1 MNDANILEV
10 ADLKVHFP
18 ITEGLL
24 KRQVGSIAAVDG
36 VSSVSYT
43 HLTLPTIFAV

>member
-36 VSSVSYT
+36 V
-43 HLTLPTIFAV
+43 